1 MNKLTNKFEKKV
13 RLRYAYKI
21 VESYEKTMKLVYS
34 NLVSRL
40 VEARREVREEK
51 LIRAATAAAA
61 AKPNSAA
68 KTIDTNMRT
77 ALDLASTV
85 LNLTHDELGDI
96 LSPCKNNNTNNSR
109 LDVALVDS
117 SEAIMDVNQLLF
129 EFEQHLNASRREKK
143 QLMMSNNSTNA
154 GVELVVNYDDQN
166 QAIVSLMSKRLSE
179 VLGLERELG
188 YLKTSAKSIS

>member
-1 MNKLTNKFEKKV
+1 M

-51 LIRAATAAAA
+51 LIRAAAAAA
-61 AKPNSAA
+61 TAKPNNAA
-68 KTIDTNMRT
+68 KIIDTNMRT

-96 LSPCKNNNTNNSR
+96 LSPCKNNNNNSSG
-109 LDVALVDS
+109 LSVALVDS

-154 GVELVVNYDDQN
+154 GGVELAVNYDDQN
-166 QAIVSLMSKRLSE
+166 QAIVCLMSKRLSE